1 MYHLGVGGYFA
12 LTNRKSYKEFHENI
26 KGGYY
31 MDKLAI
37 EFEEELRSKMI
48 EAKKTCGYNP
58 TRFNQMLSRYGGVET
73 ARRLIANAQ
82 KRGNPAEGLSTLWA
96 HRRLDL
102 SMEASVCNPKYA
114 PLFSEAEIRYCKE
127 ILKKLI

>member
-1 MYHLGVGGYFA
+1 MYHFGVGADCFV
-12 LTNRKSYKEFHENI
+12 LTKRKSYKEFNKNI

-58 TRFNQMLSRYGGVET
+58 TRFADV
-73 ARRLIANAQ
+73 
-82 KRGNPAEGLSTLWA
+82 
-96 HRRLDL
+96 
-102 SMEASVCNPKYA
+102 
-114 PLFSEAEIRYCKE
+114 
-127 ILKKLI
+127 

>member
-1 MYHLGVGGYFA
+1 
-12 LTNRKSYKEFHENI
+12 
-26 KGGYY
+26 

-96 HRRLDL
+96 HKRLDL
-102 SMEASVCNPKYA
+102 SMEASSVTLSMHRFFPKPKSDIA
-114 PLFSEAEIRYCKE
+114 KKC
-127 ILKKLI
+127 LKN

>member
-1 MYHLGVGGYFA
+1 
-12 LTNRKSYKEFHENI
+12 
-26 KGGYY
+26 

-37 EFEEELRSKMI
+37 EFEGELRSKMI

-82 KRGNPAEGLSTLWA
+82 KMGNPAEGLSTLWA

-102 SMEASVCNPKYA
+102 SMEASVCNPKSA
-114 PLFSEAEIRYCKE
+114 PLFPKPKSDIAKKC
-127 ILKKLI
+127 LKN

>member
-1 MYHLGVGGYFA
+1 
-12 LTNRKSYKEFHENI
+12 
-26 KGGYY
+26 

-82 KRGNPAEGLSTLWA
+82 KKGNPAEGLSTLWA

-102 SMEASVCNPKYA
+102 SMEASVCNSKYA

-127 ILKKLI
+127 KLEKLI

>member
-12 LTNRKSYKEFHENI
+12 LTNRKSYKEFHKNI

-82 KRGNPAEGLSTLWA
+82 KR
-96 HRRLDL
+96 
-102 SMEASVCNPKYA
+102 
-114 PLFSEAEIRYCKE
+114 EIRQRDFPHCG
-127 ILKKLI
+127 LTGV

>member
-1 MYHLGVGGYFA
+1 
-12 LTNRKSYKEFHENI
+12 
-26 KGGYY
+26 

-37 EFEEELRSKMI
+37 EFEGELRSKMI

-73 ARRLIANAQ
+73 ARRLITNAQ
-82 KRGNPAEGLSTLWA
+82 KKGNPAEGLSTLWA

-102 SMEASVCNPKYA
+102 SMEASVCDPKYA

-127 ILKKLI
+127 MLEKLI

>member
-1 MYHLGVGGYFA
+1 
-12 LTNRKSYKEFHENI
+12 
-26 KGGYY
+26 

-48 EAKKTCGYNP
+48 EA
-58 TRFNQMLSRYGGVET
+58 NQMLSRYGGVET

-96 HRRLDL
+96 HKRLDL

-127 ILKKLI
+127 MLEKLI

>member
-1 MYHLGVGGYFA
+1 
-12 LTNRKSYKEFHENI
+12 
-26 KGGYY
+26 

-73 ARRLIANAQ
+73 ARRLIAN
-82 KRGNPAEGLSTLWA
+82 PAEGLSTLWA

-127 ILKKLI
+127 MLEKLI

>member
-1 MYHLGVGGYFA
+1 
-12 LTNRKSYKEFHENI
+12 
-26 KGGYY
+26 

-82 KRGNPAEGLSTLWA
+82 KKGNPAEGLSTLWA

-114 PLFSEAEIRYCKE
+114 PLFPKPKSDIAKKC
-127 ILKKLI
+127 LKN

>member
-1 MYHLGVGGYFA
+1 
-12 LTNRKSYKEFHENI
+12 
-26 KGGYY
+26 

-37 EFEEELRSKMI
+37 EFEGELRSKMI

-82 KRGNPAEGLSTLWA
+82 KG
-96 HRRLDL
+96 
-102 SMEASVCNPKYA
+102 
-114 PLFSEAEIRYCKE
+114 EIRQRDFPHCG
-127 ILKKLI
+127 LTGV

>member
-1 MYHLGVGGYFA
+1 
-12 LTNRKSYKEFHENI
+12 
-26 KGGYY
+26 

-82 KRGNPAEGLSTLWA
+82 K
-96 HRRLDL
+96 
-102 SMEASVCNPKYA
+102 K
-114 PLFSEAEIRYCKE
+114 EIRQRDFPHYG
-127 ILKKLI
+127 LTGV

>member
-1 MYHLGVGGYFA
+1 
-12 LTNRKSYKEFHENI
+12 
-26 KGGYY
+26 

-73 ARRLIANAQ
+73 ARRLIANA
-82 KRGNPAEGLSTLWA
+82 
-96 HRRLDL
+96 
-102 SMEASVCNPKYA
+102 
-114 PLFSEAEIRYCKE
+114 
-127 ILKKLI
+127 LKKGESGRGTFHTVGSQAFRLIYGSFCL

>member
-1 MYHLGVGGYFA
+1 
-12 LTNRKSYKEFHENI
+12 
-26 KGGYY
+26 

-102 SMEASVCNPKYA
+102 SMELLSVTLSMHRFFQKLKSDIAKKY
-114 PLFSEAEIRYCKE
+114 
-127 ILKKLI
+127 LKN